1 MTAAAQADRL
11 AESLVRIDTA
21 MSAAEAQVAAG
32 GRVDLAGLEVQIAQI
47 CGTLPD
53 LAPGDRHRLLAP
65 LGGLIDRCDALA
77 AALTA
82 ALELA
87 RKTTGPSP
95 QQVARAYGGSGG
107 GSAGTA
113 TSGGSGGGSGSG
125 SGSGNDAPR

>member
-11 AESLVRIDTA
+11 AETLGRIDTA

-32 GRVDLAGLEVQIAQI
+32 GRVDLAGLDVQIAQI

-53 LAPGDRHRLLAP
+53 LAPGDRHRLLGP

-107 GSAGTA
+107 AGSASSA
-113 TSGGSGGGSGSG
+113 S
-125 SGSGNDAPR
+125 SGNDASR